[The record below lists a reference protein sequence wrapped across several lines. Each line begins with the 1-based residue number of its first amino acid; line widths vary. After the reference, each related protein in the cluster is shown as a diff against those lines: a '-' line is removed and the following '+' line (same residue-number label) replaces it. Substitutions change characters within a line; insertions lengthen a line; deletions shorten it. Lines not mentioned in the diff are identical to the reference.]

1 MNDGNVG
8 RNDPCPCGSGKKYKK
23 CCMSRD
29 DEARRLAMKAH
40 EHAHVCDD
48 PSHHHGDHEHDDLAE
63 HEHDEFCDHD
73 HGDDDPHDEGFDES
87 EPDEDRDPDPV
98 WEAMEDQP
106 LDRQVELVVERVK
119 GPAPLHPD
127 DWLELLEV
135 LGIELLRERR
145 PADLDRLLDAA
156 REHQPALAAELG
168 TFDRTLR
175 AWASLQRA
183 GDETPLLDAAAHAT
197 EDADEL
203 IRLLDGFRYH
213 GRLALVER
221 ALAAALEKAVEDD
234 PESPLVLELREIA
247 AQVAIAAA
255 LDANPE
261 LDACGPELAARLA
274 QFGDVDTEF
283 LAELI
288 RRRTGRGVEPLA
300 LADLLAVT
308 NVEEAEQAT
317 FLLSLEFCGELV
329 RAHGWTRA
337 RAEMARAEIT
347 GYLTERMLE
356 LVGSRSRGA
365 KHALRGVPKRAG
377 YLIPDKSSME
387 RYLEVSADP
396 VTGSL
401 HCAAAL
407 IIAIPAWL
415 GLLAQ
420 RSVIDADEASTLEAE
435 LREVASLELPAHGL
449 FCEDPALLADLDA
462 ALVR

>member
-1 MNDGNVG
+1 MSDVNVG
-8 RNDPCPCGSGKKYKK
+8 RNDPCRCGSGKKYKK

-40 EHAHVCDD
+40 EHDHVCND
-48 PSHHHGDHEHDDLAE
+48 PSHHHGDHA

-73 HGDDDPHDEGFDES
+73 HDHSDDDGYDAG

-119 GPAPLHPD
+119 APAPLHPD

-156 REHQPALAAELG
+156 REHQPALAEELG

-175 AWASLQRA
+175 AWASLQRES
-183 GDETPLLDAAAHAT
+183 DEAPLLDAAAHAT

-221 ALAAALEKAVEDD
+221 ALATALEQAVADD
-234 PESPLVLELREIA
+234 PDSPLVLELREIA

-288 RRRTGRGVEPLA
+288 RRRTGRGIEPLTVD
-300 LADLLAVT
+300 DLLAVT
-308 NVEEAEQAT
+308 NVDEAEQAT

-329 RAHGWTRA
+329 RSHGWTRA

-347 GYLTERMLE
+347 AYLTERMLE
-356 LVGSRSRGA
+356 LAGARSRGA

-401 HCAAAL
+401 HAATAL
-407 IIAIPAWL
+407 IMAFPAWL
-415 GLLAQ
+415 GLLAK
-420 RSVIDADEASTLEAE
+420 RSVIAADEVETLQAE

-449 FCEDPALLADLDA
+449 FCEDPTLLADLDA
-462 ALVR
+462 ALAR